1 MAGRFFWSSAIRRMA
16 GYILFPPDFRIT
28 SSAACSSPFCNVPE
42 ALILSGMRKPRA
54 IRLALLGTVGLIGLT
69 ACEEN
74 DPLAGHDVL
83 RSQAECASRP
93 DPDACRTAL
102 ADARAAH
109 IQSAPRFANRQECE
123 DSFGA
128 GNCGTPEQ
136 VLASNDAFS
145 AAQPAGDPSQRAP
158 QQQAQGSGSVFMPL
172 LMGYMMGRALGG
184 PGLGAQP
191 LYRDP
196 NNTAYTGNRQLGQLS
211 TNRFPDAPKAT
222 PTGVAR
228 GGFGRTGGT
237 YSAAS

>member
-1 MAGRFFWSSAIRRMA
+1 MNTKIRR
-16 GYILFPPDFRIT
+16 
-28 SSAACSSPFCNVPE
+28 
-42 ALILSGMRKPRA
+42 RKPHA
-54 IRLALLGTVGLIGLT
+54 IRLVLLGTVGLIGLT

-93 DPDACRTAL
+93 DPDACRIAL
-102 ADARAAH
+102 ADARAEH
-109 IQSAPRFANRQECE
+109 VQTAPRFATRQECE
-123 DSFGA
+123 DQFGA
-128 GNCGTPEQ
+128 TNCGTPDQ
-136 VLASNDAFS
+136 VLAGNDAF
-145 AAQPAGDPSQRAP
+145 AAVQPADPNTAPGQPAP
-158 QQQAQGSGSVFMPL
+158 QQQQAHSGSGVFMPL

-196 NNTAYTGNRQLGQLS
+196 NNTAYTGNRQVGKLS
-211 TNRFPDAPKAT
+211 PSRFPDAPKAT
-222 PTGVAR
+222 PTGIAR

>member
-1 MAGRFFWSSAIRRMA
+1 MNTKIRR
-16 GYILFPPDFRIT
+16 
-28 SSAACSSPFCNVPE
+28 
-42 ALILSGMRKPRA
+42 RKPHA
-54 IRLALLGTVGLIGLT
+54 IRLVLLGTVGLIGLT

-93 DPDACRTAL
+93 DPDACRIAL
-102 ADARAAH
+102 ADARAQH
-109 IQSAPRFANRQECE
+109 VQSAPRFATRQECE
-123 DSFGA
+123 DQFGA
-128 GNCGTPEQ
+128 ANCGTPDQ
-136 VLASNDAFS
+136 VLAGNDAFA
-145 AAQPAGDPSQRAP
+145 AAQPAGDPSQPAP
-158 QQQAQGSGSVFMPL
+158 QQQQQAHSGGGVFMPL

-196 NNTAYTGNRQLGQLS
+196 NNTAYSGNRQVGKLS
-211 TNRFPDAPKAT
+211 PSRFPDAPKAT
-222 PTGVAR
+222 PTGIAR

>member
-1 MAGRFFWSSAIRRMA
+1 MAGADYLSLMTQRNRR
-16 GYILFPPDFRIT
+16 
-28 SSAACSSPFCNVPE
+28 
-42 ALILSGMRKPRA
+42 RKPQA
-54 IRLALLGTVGLIGLT
+54 IRLALLGTVGLIGLA

-102 ADARAAH
+102 ADARAQH
-109 IQSAPRFANRQECE
+109 VQTAPRFATRQECE
-123 DSFGA
+123 DQFGA
-128 GNCGTPEQ
+128 ANCGTPDQ
-136 VLASNDAFS
+136 VLAGNDTFS
-145 AAQPAGDPSQRAP
+145 AAQPAGDPAQPAP
-158 QQQAQGSGSVFMPL
+158 QQQASGGGVFMPL

-196 NNTAYTGNRQLGQLS
+196 NNTAYTGNRSLGQLS
-211 TNRFPDAPKAT
+211 GNRFPDAPKAT
-222 PTGVAR
+222 PTSVAR